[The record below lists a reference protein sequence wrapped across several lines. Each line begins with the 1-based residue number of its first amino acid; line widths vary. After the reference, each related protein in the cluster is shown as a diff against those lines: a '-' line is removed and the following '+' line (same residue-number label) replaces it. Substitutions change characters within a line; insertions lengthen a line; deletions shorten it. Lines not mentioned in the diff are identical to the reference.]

1 MGALMAPISSPN
13 DRWIIH
19 IASGRRGKSLGT
31 TITAWSMIAVCSI
44 LSLSLVWDAD
54 GNPNTDNLP
63 QAVACVETRT
73 AAEADAHVEDGD
85 DAVPRERDWGFR
97 WLRRRA
103 VVVREWRWR
112 PFGVPLRGP

>member
-1 MGALMAPISSPN
+1 M
-13 DRWIIH
+13 
-19 IASGRRGKSLGT
+19 ASGRRGKSLGT
-31 TITAWSMIAVCSI
+31 MLITWSMIVVSSI

-63 QAVACVETRT
+63 QAVVCVEART
-73 AAEADAHVEDGD
+73 AAEADALVEDGE
-85 DAVPRERDWGFR
+85 DALPRERDWGFG

-112 PFGVPLRGP
+112 PFGAPLRGP